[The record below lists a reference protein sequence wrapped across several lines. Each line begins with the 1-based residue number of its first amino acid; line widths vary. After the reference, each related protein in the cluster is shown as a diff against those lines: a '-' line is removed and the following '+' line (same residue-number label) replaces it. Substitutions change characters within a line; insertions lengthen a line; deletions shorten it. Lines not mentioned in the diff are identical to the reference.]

1 MDSNQYNPNTNIEML
16 PRSSEDEVDSNC
28 NASTLGSNPQNYI
41 PQEYNNP
48 GSNPQ
53 NYIPQE
59 YNNQGFQQTDFPQ
72 DPNNPNFNPQNIPY
86 NYNQSQPMIPAQ
98 PTANSNSPTC
108 PTCALLVMSIIQFLF
123 VLIEIIV
130 LRCKS
135 WLGMVTIHIDE
146 ALLLVVSILFFL
158 SFLDKFKINPVIR
171 TLIVIVVMMAGMALR
186 AFSFSRERFGP
197 LIALMFVRIITIFP
211 SIPISVLTAKPNPN
225 SSIQFT
231 SIHGNHYRGGRGIGR
246 GI

>member
-1 MDSNQYNPNTNIEML
+1 MDSNQYNPNTNIEMV
-16 PRSSEDEVDSNC
+16 PKSSEDEVNSYNT
-28 NASTLGSNPQNYI
+28 ATPASNPQNYI

-48 GSNPQ
+48 DFQQ

-59 YNNQGFQQTDFPQ
+59 YNNPGYQPNYIPQ

-86 NYNQSQPMIPAQ
+86 NNNLSQPMNPAQ
-98 PTANSNSPTC
+98 PTTNSNSSVC
-108 PTCALLVMSIIQFLF
+108 PKCALMVMSIIQFLF

-130 LRCKS
+130 LSCKS

-146 ALLLVVSILFFL
+146 VLILVVSILFFL
-158 SFLDKFKINPVIR
+158 SFFDKFNINPVIR
-171 TLIVIVVMMAGMALR
+171 TLVVIVVLLAGILLR
-186 AFSFSRERFGP
+186 VFSFSKERFGP
-197 LIALMFVRIITIFP
+197 LIALMFARIFSFFP